1 MNGHVISTIV
11 LAAHWIIVAVLSVR
25 VIMRRIP
32 IGFSMA
38 WLAVIFSVPFIGA
51 VLYLFFG
58 EKRLGRRRTA
68 RIARVLHD
76 VTEWQKDLRGQEE
89 LLPVA
94 SKSGLLDRHAERILG
109 YPALAGNELDLFE
122 DFETTFDSI
131 VADIDQARRSC
142 HLGFY
147 IWNEGG
153 RADDVMDALVR
164 ASGRGVACHILA
176 DAVGSKA
183 FLRGGQVGR
192 LRDAGVTVVT
202 ALPTGLLRSLFT
214 RADLRNHRKIIV
226 IDDEIAYTGSQ
237 NLVDP
242 RYFKQDAGVGQW
254 VDAMVR
260 VEGPGVLMMAALF
273 LHDWCLATGE
283 SFEPPAAENLVGHAV
298 EPGAVAQV
306 VPSGP
311 GAHPDVIHQ
320 LLLTTMF
327 EAREELIITTPYFVP
342 DESILTA
349 LISAATRGVAV
360 TLIIPERNDSL
371 LVRYASAAHLDDL
384 MAAGVCIAR
393 FRDGLLHTKSITMDG
408 AFSVF
413 GSVNLDMRSLWLNFE
428 ISLFVYDSEFT
439 TRLRALQHSYLERSD
454 LLGLETW
461 RKRGAGQRLAEDALR
476 LASPLL

>member
-1 MNGHVISTIV
+1 MTSLVIAI
-11 LAAHWIIVAVLSVR
+11 LHWSIIVALSLRVMVR
-25 VIMRRIP
+25 RRP
-32 IGFSMA
+32 IGVSLA
-38 WLAVIFSVPFIGA
+38 WLAVICSVPFVGA
-51 VLYLFFG
+51 ALYLMFG
-58 EKRLGRRRTA
+58 ENRLGKRRAERAEAMIGTVRSWLQAVRGDGDATSVAATA
-68 RIARVLHD
+68 PEGSMA
-76 VTEWQKDLRGQEE
+76 
-89 LLPVA
+89 
-94 SKSGLLDRHAERILG
+94 RHAEHALG
-109 YPALAGNELDLFE
+109 IPPLAGNRLELLDDTE
-122 DFETTFDSI
+122 SIFDVL
-131 VADIDQARRSC
+131 VADIDAAKARC
-142 HLGFY
+142 LLGFY
-147 IWNEGG
+147 IWHEGG
-153 RADDVMDALVR
+153 RADDVIAALVR
-164 ASGRGVACHILA
+164 AAERGVECRVSA
-176 DAVGSKA
+176 DAMGSKV
-183 FLRGGQVGR
+183 FLRGGR
-192 LRDAGVTVVT
+192 IDSLRDAGVKVVA
-202 ALPTGLLRSLFT
+202 ALPTGLLRSLFV
-214 RADLRNHRKIIV
+214 RADLRNHRKIAV
-226 IDDEIAYTGSQ
+226 IDDRIGYTGSQ

-242 RYFKQDAGVGQW
+242 DFFKQDAGVGQW

-260 VEGPGVLMMAALF
+260 VEGPSVPVLSALF
-273 LHDWCLATGE
+273 LHDWSLETGE
-283 SFEPPAAENLVGHAV
+283 SLELPSAEKLPGLEI
-298 EPGAVAQV
+298 EPGAIAQV

-311 GAHPDVIHQ
+311 GTHPEVIHQ

>member
-11 LAAHWIIVAVLSVR
+11 LAAHWIIIAVLSVR

-38 WLAVIFSVPFIGA
+38 WLAVIFSIPFIGA

-254 VDAMVR
+254 VDAMAR
-260 VEGPGVLMMAALF
+260 MRGPAVGSLAGVF
-273 LHDWCLATGE
+273 LLDWCFETGGD
-283 SFEPPAAENLVGHAV
+283 FKPPGFSPPGSAEGGGLVV
-298 EPGAVAQV
+298 QV

-311 GAHPDVIHQ
+311 GLRPEAIHQ
-320 LLLTTMF
+320 LLLAAIYA
-327 EAREELIITTPYFVP
+327 ARDELILTTPYFVP
-342 DESILTA
+342 DESVVTA
-349 LISAATRGVAV
+349 LLSAALSDVDV
-360 TLIIPERNDSL
+360 TLIVPAENDSL
-371 LVRYASAAHLDDL
+371 LVRYASMAAFDDL
-384 MAAGVCIAR
+384 LAAGARIAL
-393 FRDGLLHTKSITMDG
+393 FKEGLLHTKSITIDREVG
-408 AFSVF
+408 IF

-428 ISLFVYDSEFT
+428 ISLFVYDSGFA
-439 TRLRALQHSYLERSD
+439 TRLRELQYGYLERSD
-454 LLGLETW
+454 LLDPDLW
-461 RKRGAGQRLAEDALR
+461 RRRPLRHRLAENTIR
-476 LASPLL
+476 LLSPLL